1 MGLFAVLQ
9 SIGHRLL
16 LIVAVIV
23 LNFTLIHLAPGD
35 PVEAMVGEMGGAS
48 PELIAKLRAIYGLD
62 KSFGEQLWIYL
73 RNFLSGDLGF
83 SLYHN
88 RPVTELILQ
97 RLPATLIL
105 IATALLVAMTLGS
118 FLGIVS

>member
-48 PELIAKLRAIYGLD
+48 PELIAKLRALYGLD
-62 KSFGEQLWIYL
+62 KA
-73 RNFLSGDLGF
+73 
-83 SLYHN
+83 
-88 RPVTELILQ
+88 
-97 RLPATLIL
+97 LPSSC
-105 IATALLVAMTLGS
+105 GS
-118 FLGIVS
+118 T